1 MSKKHTIIA
10 TVTNRVGIL
19 ARVTGLLA
27 QRGYN
32 IESAIA
38 APTEDPDIY
47 KITLVVKGT
56 EDQMEQ
62 VTKQLNKLID
72 VIKVIDISHENNY
85 IVREYIIMKVNIN
98 RKNRSEVLELMNV
111 FSARPLDVDNNTLTM
126 ELSARARKIDRL
138 IALMKPFGINEYVRS
153 GEFAMTEDPRRSS

>member
-1 MSKKHTIIA
+1 MNRKHTIIA

-38 APTEDPDIY
+38 APTENPDIY

-56 EDQMEQ
+56 EEQIEQ
-62 VTKQLNKLID
+62 VTKQLNKLVD
-72 VIKVIDISHENNY
+72 TTKVVDISHDNNY
-85 IVREYIIMKVNIN
+85 IVREYIILKVNIN

-111 FSARPLDVDNNTLTM
+111 FSARPLDIDKNHIIM
-126 ELSARARKIDRL
+126 ELSARARKIERL
-138 IALMKPFGINEYVRS
+138 IELMKPFGINEYVRS